1 MDDHYRAAWD
11 ELTAPGAPFA
21 WSVVDVRGVP
31 TRCYDAAPPN
41 LALLWAGSAAHS
53 DAEYLVYEDERMTY
67 AEAHAAVDA
76 LAAQGFQLARRT
88 ITKYRQRLDIPS
100 SRQRKEF

>member
-11 ELTAPGAPFA
+11 ELTGPGAPFA

-41 LALLWAGSAAHS
+41 LALLWAGSVAHGE
-53 DAEYLVYEDERMTY
+53 AEYLVYEDERMTY

-76 LAAQGFQLARRT
+76 LVDAL
-88 ITKYRQRLDIPS
+88 LDG
-100 SRQRKEF
+100 